1 MYQISIEEN
10 LRRIL
15 TTTKGTMPLNANF
28 GLSDSYIDR
37 HLSQELQLALKDE
50 LLEQIRLYEP
60 RISVDDIQIE
70 SKESHITLHI
80 NTQNQNLAIEI
91 S

>member
-10 LRRIL
+10 LKRIL

-28 GLSDSYIDR
+28 GLSDSYMDR

-50 LLEQIRLYEP
+50 VLEQIRLYEP
-60 RISVDDIQIE
+60 RVSPDDITLE
-70 SKESHITLHI
+70 LKDSSLTLHI
-80 NTQNQNLAIEI
+80 NTQNQSLAIEI

>member
-1 MYQISIEEN
+1 MYQISIEDN
-10 LRRIL
+10 LKRIL
-15 TTTKGTMPLNANF
+15 TTTKGTLPLNPNF

-50 LLEQIRLYEP
+50 VLEQIRLYEP
-60 RISVDDIQIE
+60 RVSADDIVLEI
-70 SKESHITLHI
+70 SDSHITLRI
-80 NTQNQNLAIEI
+80 TTQDSSLAIEI